1 MLFCN
6 ATFLHKLQR
15 PLSLFFLSSEKILQ
29 HEMFANLILATFHI
43 LKKLIIHFHFRPIYL
58 QLHFKVLE
66 CNSTAIL
73 LPFEFSSLKNHYKS
87 DAKLHLTYFHVL
99 YIHKIFRENGIAYK
113 FDNDLVHFCFMS
125 NADA

>member
-1 MLFCN
+1 MLHFYINCN
-6 ATFLHKLQR
+6 YLY
-15 PLSLFFLSSEKILQ
+15 PYFFFHLRKILQ

-58 QLHFKVLE
+58 ELHFKVLE
-66 CNSTAIL
+66 CDSTAFL

-87 DAKLHLTYFHVL
+87 NAKLQLTYFHVF
-99 YIHKIFRENGIAYK
+99 YIPKIVGENGIAYK
-113 FDNDLVHFCFMS
+113 FDSDLVHFCFMS

>member
-15 PLSLFFLSSEKILQ
+15 PLSLFFLSSEKNLQ

-43 LKKLIIHFHFRPIYL
+43 LKKLIIHFHSIPIHL
-58 QLHFKVLE
+58 QMHFKGLE
-66 CNSTAIL
+66 RNSSAIL
-73 LPFEFSSLKNHYKS
+73 LPFEFSTLKNHYKS
-87 DAKLHLTYFHVL
+87 YAKLHLTYFRVL
-99 YIHKIFRENGIAYK
+99 YIHKIFGEYGMAYK

>member
-15 PLSLFFLSSEKILQ
+15 PLSFFSVSSEKNLH
-29 HEMFANLILATFHI
+29 HERFANLILATFHI
-43 LKKLIIHFHFRPIYL
+43 LKKLIIHFRFQPIYL
-58 QLHFKVLE
+58 QLQFKVLE
-66 CNSTAIL
+66 YNSSAFL
-73 LPFEFSSLKNHYKS
+73 LPFEISSLKNHYKS
-87 DAKLHLTYFHVL
+87 NAKLHLTYFRVL
-99 YIHKIFRENGIAYK
+99 YIHKIFWENGIAYK